1 MKTVQLFL
9 ILAALFSLSMISGCN
24 DCQADLEAKNK
35 EIVRLSAE
43 AIMNEDYEAL
53 DQYMAADYVR
63 HCQATPDA
71 KVESLEEFINL
82 MKFWNE
88 ALSEAG
94 MEMHLMAAEGDLVA
108 FYATFYGM
116 NTGPMG
122 DTPPTGKRMD
132 SETFGFHRL
141 KDRKIVETWVTW
153 DNMAI
158 MQQLGLIPPPEKKQ
172 P

>member
-1 MKTVQLFL
+1 MKTVRLMV
-9 ILAALFSLSMISGCN
+9 ILAVLFTISMISGCN
-24 DCQADLEAKNK
+24 NCEADLEAKNK
-35 EIVRLSAE
+35 EVVRLSAE
-43 AIMNEDYEAL
+43 AILNEDYDAL
-53 DQYMAADYVR
+53 NQYMTADYKR

-71 KVESLEEFINL
+71 KVESLEDFINL
-82 MKFWNE
+82 MKYWNE

-108 FYATFYGM
+108 FYATFYGI
-116 NTGPMG
+116 NSGPMG
-122 DTPPTGKRMD
+122 DIPPTGKRMD

-141 KDRKIVETWVTW
+141 KDGKIVETWVTW

-158 MQQLGLIPPPEKKQ
+158 MQQLGLMPPPSKEK